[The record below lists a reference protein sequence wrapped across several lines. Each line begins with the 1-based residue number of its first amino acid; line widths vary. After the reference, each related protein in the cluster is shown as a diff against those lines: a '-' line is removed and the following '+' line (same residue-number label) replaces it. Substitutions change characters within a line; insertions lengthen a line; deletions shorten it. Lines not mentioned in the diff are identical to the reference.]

1 LRVADEGVA
10 SCAVSLSHHA
20 TAHPETTPTLAPA
33 AQRNATPPEHPVPS
47 RAARLAAAL
56 HRTAELPPATTALE
70 AYRQIAQSINEI
82 EDHWWG
88 PEHWQ
93 PPRSFLDGT
102 RTARLY
108 PIYAESFF
116 PVEGFPGVTLLLA
129 KRELLF
135 ISRFGAIELQ
145 CKQWNNAVIEQADYP
160 ERSVDAIFAKA
171 DAGGDGVWHAKNAH

>member
-1 LRVADEGVA
+1 MARA
-10 SCAVSLSHHA
+10 
-20 TAHPETTPTLAPA
+20 LAPA
-33 AQRNATPPEHPVPS
+33 ARSIATRPGHPVPS
-47 RAARLAAAL
+47 RAERLAAAL
-56 HRTAELPPATTALE
+56 QRTAELPPATTALE

-82 EDHWWG
+82 EDSWWG
-88 PEHWQ
+88 PEQWQ

-145 CKQWNNAVIEQADYP
+145 CKQWNDALVEQVHYR
-160 ERSVDAIFAKA
+160 ERSADAIFAKV
-171 DAGGDGVWHAKNAH
+171 DAGGDGVWHAKNVQ